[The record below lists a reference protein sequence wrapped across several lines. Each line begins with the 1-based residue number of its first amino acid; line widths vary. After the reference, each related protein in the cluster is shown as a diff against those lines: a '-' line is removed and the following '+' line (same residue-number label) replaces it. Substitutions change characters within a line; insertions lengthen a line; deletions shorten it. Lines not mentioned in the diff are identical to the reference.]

1 MGRLNPFKE
10 ESGTESYRPHSQDAS
25 PDVID
30 RDVLAKVIAAL
41 ISGVSPGD
49 RRDVVYQ
56 ALAYAPATK
65 RSIIPWF
72 GGIPK
77 NAPVDQVRRVLN
89 GIGARILAMGA
100 SGPETTVAQI
110 EKYASSLAT
119 GLPYAGDPVVPESG
133 SIPLATAMTLAV
145 GAAHSAADISDEH
158 KQLVDKVLNAAGEVS
173 AAQYTIVP
181 SNMDTSPLSGN
192 FWSSLWDKMKS
203 AAPSVAAG
211 AARGLTMAAD
221 KAVADQQREEWE
233 SRARSGMTPIDAGGS
248 YYYPEY
254 QMMPYGTVGGGGVSN
269 QVTYAMQQTRE
280 QLRQAV
286 AQIQRQAESMASVR
300 QAAEDSVRDM
310 SRMTWGASA
319 LEAGDEAATLMAMVK
334 PDFSTAKTTLATVWE
349 LIPAAKRS
357 GDLSL
362 WSALV
367 GSVKAAMSRGD
378 LTPSALTALGL
389 MGGDPEQGWDTPA
402 MLASDWRDPYS
413 SRSLAISDQSGEA
426 ERQEGEGHDL

>member
-1 MGRLNPFKE
+1 MGRLNPFKD
-10 ESGTESYRPHSQDAS
+10 ESGTESYRSHSHES
-25 PDVID
+25 NPEVID
-30 RDVLAKVIAAL
+30 PGVLAKVIAAL
-41 ISGVSPGD
+41 ISGVAPGD

-56 ALAYAPATK
+56 ALSYAPATK
-65 RSIIPWF
+65 RSVIPWF

-77 NAPVDQVRRVLN
+77 TAPVDQVRRVLN

-100 SGPETTVAQI
+100 SGPGTTVAQI

-119 GLPYAGDPVVPESG
+119 GLPYAGDPITPEPG

-158 KQLVDKVLNAAGEVS
+158 KALVDKVLNAAGEVS
-173 AAQYTIVP
+173 AAQYRVVP
-181 SNMDTSPLSGN
+181 SDMNSSPLSGN
-192 FWSSLWDKMKS
+192 FWSSLWDKVKS

-221 KAVADQQREEWE
+221 QAVAEQQREEWE
-233 SRARSGMTPIDAGGS
+233 KRSKDGLSPIDPGIPG
-248 YYYPEY
+248 YYPEY
-254 QMMPYGTVGGGGVSN
+254 QMMPYGYVGGSGISG

-357 GDLSL
+357 GDLTL

-389 MGGDPEQGWDTPA
+389 MGGDPREGWDTPA
-402 MLASDWRDPYS
+402 MLAADWKDPYM
-413 SRSLAISDQSGEA
+413 LQTNVEFGHSGGA
-426 ERQEGEGHDL
+426 NSTGVDNHDL